1 MDNAMGIVGD
11 FGLMGD
17 EHDGVAVGVQGV
29 KQGHDFEAG
38 LGVEV
43 SGGLVGEDDGGPV
56 DQGAGDGHTLALAA
70 GELVG
75 LVVHARFEAD
85 IGERFLGA
93 GDAGGR
99 GCAVIDQW
107 QLDVV
112 EGSGAGEQIEGL
124 KDEADLL
131 VADAGELVVVQLADQ
146 LAVEPVF
153 ALGRGVK
160 AADEVHERGLAGA

>member
-1 MDNAMGIVGD
+1 M
-11 FGLMGD
+11 
-17 EHDGVAVGVQGV
+17 
-29 KQGHDFEAG
+29 
-38 LGVEV
+38 
-43 SGGLVGEDDGGPV
+43 
-56 DQGAGDGHTLALAA
+56 
-70 GELVG
+70 
-75 LVVHARFEAD
+75 
-85 IGERFLGA
+85 
-93 GDAGGR
+93 
-99 GCAVIDQW
+99 
-107 QLDVV
+107 